1 MKTYFASK
9 KRTREKEENFTDAII
24 SLGIVRYNTKTGQ
37 MDTVVYCDQFSF
49 SVLFSIKAFFMGV
62 ISSICTFS

>member
-1 MKTYFASK
+1 MRTYFASRK
-9 KRTREKEENFTDAII
+9 KNKGNEENFTDAII
-24 SLGIVRYNTKTGQ
+24 SLGIVPQ

>member
-24 SLGIVRYNTKTGQ
+24 SLGIVPQ

>member
-24 SLGIVRYNTKTGQ
+24 SLGIVPQ

-49 SVLFSIKAFFMGV
+49 SVLFSIEAFFMGV